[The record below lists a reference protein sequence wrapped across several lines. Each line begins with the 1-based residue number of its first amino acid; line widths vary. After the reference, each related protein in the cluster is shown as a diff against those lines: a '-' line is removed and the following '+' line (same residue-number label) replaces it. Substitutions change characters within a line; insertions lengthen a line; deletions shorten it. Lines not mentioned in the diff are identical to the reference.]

1 MAPKVRTRFAP
12 SPTGFMHIGNLRTA
26 LYAYLFAKSKG
37 GDFVLRIEDTDQAR
51 YVEGATDVIYNTLRA
66 SNLPHDEGPDVGG
79 NYAPYVQSERKQV
92 YKQYALQLIERG
104 EAYYCFCSKQEL
116 EQRKTE
122 EGYDRHCRHLTAA
135 EVQHNLS
142 QGKPYV
148 IRQKVPVDGLTSF
161 EDAVFGEITVDN
173 KTLDDQVLLKSD
185 GLPTY
190 NFANVVD
197 DHLMQISHILR
208 GSEYLSSNPKYILLY
223 KAFGWDVPQFI
234 HLPLI
239 MGKNDDGSVT
249 KLSKRHGAT
258 GFQEL
263 VDNGYL
269 PSAIINYI
277 ALLGWSPK
285 NDRELFTMPQLIE
298 AFLVEGINKSPAVF
312 DYQKLDW
319 MNGEHIK
326 LLPFD
331 QFCTIALPFANIQD
345 TPLADKWREIAAL
358 LQSRL
363 HRLSQIPQM
372 IAFLHQVAPYDTQL
386 FVNQK
391 NKSTLATSVDC
402 LNAALTV
409 FNSLQEWNADT
420 LYAAFSELAQSKGIK
435 FGQVMWA
442 PRIALSGLLVTPG
455 GAIEIMSIIGK
466 PAAVQRVES
475 ALQLLM
481 GK

>member
-122 EGYDRHCRHLTAA
+122 EGYDRHCRHLSKD

-331 QFCTIALPFANIQD
+331 QFCTIALPFAKIQD
-345 TPLADKWREIAAL
+345 TPLAGKWREIAAL

-466 PAAVQRVES
+466 PAAVQRVEN